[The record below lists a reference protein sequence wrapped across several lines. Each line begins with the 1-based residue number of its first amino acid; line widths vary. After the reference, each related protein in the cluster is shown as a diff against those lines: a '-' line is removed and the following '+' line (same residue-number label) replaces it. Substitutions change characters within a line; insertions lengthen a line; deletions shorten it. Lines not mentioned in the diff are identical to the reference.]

1 MSSPA
6 ATSELYS
13 PVERLETR
21 THRVAE
27 LVITSVAVAGV
38 AVAGGR
44 LGVVAGVALLAC
56 WLYLRAEVTFVVGAV
71 LVAGIGGAPSTPGT
85 ILAAVGLAGLLALEL
100 ARAWGSARPVGAF
113 LASLVVGVVAFVA
126 AGEFVALRWVGGAAA
141 AGLVGAVYGLTR
153 IERRVAGRRGSGA
166 EAAGAGQPEQEGAE
180 R

>member
-6 ATSELYS
+6 ATAELYS
-13 PVERLETR
+13 PAERLETR
-21 THRVAE
+21 SHRVAE

-71 LVAGIGGAPSTPGT
+71 LVAGVGGDPSTPGAV
-85 ILAAVGLAGLLALEL
+85 LAAVGLAGLLALEL
-100 ARAWGSARPVGAF
+100 ARAWDSARPVGAF

-126 AGEFVALRWVGGAAA
+126 AGEFVALRWLVGGAAA
-141 AGLVGAVYGLTR
+141 GLVAAVYGLVR
-153 IERRVAGRRGSGA
+153 VERRVAGRRGGAA
-166 EAAGAGQPEQEGAE
+166 EAAGTGQPGQEGGE